1 MQEDDEEFYDADDG
15 MAEPFDVDDEEYV
28 DSNPSSTSEDDERI
42 PGGNEI
48 MEVGD
53 THQEGAS
60 SGENADTEVD
70 AAGDGGSANR
80 NNAEKVDSNSPSSTT
95 LRHGDDADELHA
107 DCNRV

>member
-53 THQEGAS
+53 THQEELVG
-60 SGENADTEVD
+60 VV
-70 AAGDGGSANR
+70 AG
-80 NNAEKVDSNSPSSTT
+80 PSVAVELVGVRRHQVYL
-95 LRHGDDADELHA
+95 LRVE
-107 DCNRV
+107 R